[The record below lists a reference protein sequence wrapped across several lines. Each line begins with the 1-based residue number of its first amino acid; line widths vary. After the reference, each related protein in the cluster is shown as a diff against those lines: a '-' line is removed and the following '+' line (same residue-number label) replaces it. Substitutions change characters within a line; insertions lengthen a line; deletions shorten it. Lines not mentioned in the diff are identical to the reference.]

1 MSTTDRLIAWA
12 EMRRL
17 AIDINF
23 IKGTVKIDRHRFKSA
38 DDALRWATDFSNN
51 WGFTAP

>member
-1 MSTTDRLIAWA
+1 MMTTDRLIVWA

-23 IKGTVKIDRHRFKSA
+23 RTGAVRIDRHRFKSA
-38 DDALRWATDFSNN
+38 DDALRWATNFSNN